1 MTEAAGVGTGLQRLR
16 AATEALWGDD
26 DHEDDLPERV
36 LEAVSVL
43 VGDAG
48 AVALGMAPS
57 GGEGVRVVHRGLSDD
72 LLERLRSLTIG
83 DLVLDEVADGRT
95 HVPLPRAASM
105 NTDRVPAPRQPS
117 RVVSAPIRVA
127 SGIYGQLY
135 VVEDG
140 GPSGEVDAELLA
152 VFATIAGQAVSGVR
166 SQRHIGQQRRWEAAA
181 LRLLA
186 WLLRQAEDDEAGAW
200 HQLVSIV
207 AETADAHGV
216 AITVVDPEDPATV
229 QIPASVGGMEA
240 WSGRRI
246 PRKNSITQVVVA
258 SGRPLVIPDAAADPR
273 TAGVAERAPEVG
285 PIAAAPVVDGA
296 AGTLEAALIVART
309 REQAPFDDAESD
321 MVCVFAAEAGAALA
335 LVRARRNHARLRR
348 FQEREQL
355 ATELNE
361 RTLQRLIGVEIAL
374 SGLLATSPT
383 GDHRRRLHRQFDE
396 VSDLV
401 KDMRRTVFEAINH
414 LDPLDDGR
422 P

>member
-1 MTEAAGVGTGLQRLR
+1 MTEAAGIGTRLERLR
-16 AATEALWGDD
+16 AATEVLWGDAD
-26 DHEDDLPERV
+26 DGDDSGRV
-36 LEAVSVL
+36 LDAASVL
-43 VGDAG
+43 VGDAD

-57 GGEGVRVVHRGLSDD
+57 GGAGVRVVHHGMGDD
-72 LLERLRSLTIG
+72 LVERLRRLTMG
-83 DLVLDEVADGRT
+83 DLVLDEVTAGPA
-95 HVPLPRAASM
+95 HVPQPRAASM
-105 NTDRVPAPRQPS
+105 DPDRAPAAAQPM
-117 RVVSAPIRVA
+117 RVVSAPIRA
-127 SGIYGQLY
+127 GSAIYAQLY
-135 VVEDG
+135 VVENG
-140 GPSGEVDAELLA
+140 GLSDDVDEDLLA
-152 VFATIAGQAVSGVR
+152 VFATIAGQAVLGVR
-166 SQRHIGQQRRWEAAA
+166 SRRHVDQRRRWEAAA

-186 WLLRQAEDDEAGAW
+186 WLLRQPDDDEGAAW

-216 AITVVDPEDPATV
+216 AITVVDPENPASV
-229 QIPASVGGMEA
+229 QIPASVGGMES

-246 PRKNSITQVVVA
+246 PRKNSITDVVVA
-258 SGRPLVIPDAAADPR
+258 SGRPLVIADAAADPR

-309 REQAPFDDAESD
+309 REQAPFDDVESD

-335 LVRARRNHARLRR
+335 LVRARHNHARLRR
-348 FQEREQL
+348 FQEREEL